1 MDFYFSV
8 LMSVYIKENP
18 KYFDRALQSITDD
31 QILKPNQIV
40 LVKDGPLTDELEKII
55 KKWSEKYKN
64 LFKIIPLERNMGL
77 GEALKIGIENC
88 SYDLIARMDTD
99 DVAKPERFQEQIKIF
114 KNNEVDLVGSWI
126 DEFWEVNNKIKVQ
139 KIRKVPE
146 KDKDIKEKLK
156 FLNSF
161 NHPTVMY
168 RKNEVLKAGSYS
180 EKYHLMEDYYLW
192 VRMTMSN
199 CKFYNIQKSLLFF
212 RITPDTYKRRGG
224 VKFIKADVLF
234 QTELLKIGF
243 INIFEYLRNLF
254 VRISFR
260 IVPWQIRELLQKK
273 LLRKNRGE

>member
-8 LMSVYIKENP
+8 LMSVYIKEIP

-31 QILKPNQIV
+31 QILKPNEIV

-55 KKWSEKYKN
+55 KKWSKKYKN
-64 LFKIIPLERNMGL
+64 IFKIIPLEKNMGL

-88 SYDLIARMDTD
+88 SYNLIARMDTD
-99 DVAKPERFQEQIKIF
+99 DIAKPERFQEQIKIF

-126 DEFWEVNNKIKVQ
+126 DEFWEIDNKIKIQ

-146 KDKDIKEKLK
+146 KDKEIKEKLK

-161 NHPTVMY
+161 NHPTVIY
-168 RKNEVLKAGSYS
+168 KKNEVLKAGSYS

-192 VRMTMSN
+192 VRMAMN
-199 CKFYNIQKSLLFF
+199 GCKFYNIQKSSLFF
-212 RITPDTYKRRGG
+212 RTTPDTYKRRGG
-224 VKFIKADVLF
+224 IRFVKADILF
-234 QTELLKIGF
+234 QTELLRSGF
-243 INIFEYLRNLF
+243 VNIFEYLRNLF

-273 LLRKNRGE
+273 LLRKNK

>member
-64 LFKIIPLERNMGL
+64 LFKIIPLEKNMGL
-77 GEALKIGIENC
+77 GEALRIGIENC
-88 SYDLIARMDTD
+88 SYNLIARMDTD
-99 DVAKPERFQEQIKIF
+99 DIAKPERFQEQIKIF

-126 DEFWEVNNKIKVQ
+126 DEFWEVDNKIKVQ

-168 RKNEVLKAGSYS
+168 KKIEVLKSGSYS

-192 VRMTMSN
+192 VRMAMDN

-212 RITPDTYKRRGG
+212 RTTPDTYKRRGG

-260 IVPWQIRELLQKK
+260 IIPWQLREVLQKK
-273 LLRKNRGE
+273 LLRKNK

>member
-64 LFKIIPLERNMGL
+64 LFKIISLEKNMGL
-77 GEALKIGIENC
+77 GEALRIGIENC
-88 SYDLIARMDTD
+88 SYNLIARMDTD
-99 DVAKPERFQEQIKIF
+99 DIAKPERFQEQIKIF

-126 DEFWEVNNKIKVQ
+126 DEFWEIDNKIKIQ

-146 KDKDIKEKLK
+146 KDKEIKEKLK

-192 VRMTMSN
+192 VRMAMNS

-212 RITPDTYKRRGG
+212 RTTPDTYKRRGG
-224 VKFIKADVLF
+224 IRFIKVDILF
-234 QTELLKIGF
+234 QTELLRSGF

-260 IVPWQIRELLQKK
+260 IIPWQVRELLQKK
-273 LLRKNRGE
+273 LLRKK

>member
-8 LMSVYIKENP
+8 LMSVYIKEIP

-31 QILKPNQIV
+31 QILKPNEIV

-55 KKWSEKYKN
+55 KKWSKKYKN
-64 LFKIIPLERNMGL
+64 IFKIIPLEKNMGL

-88 SYDLIARMDTD
+88 SYNLIARMDTD
-99 DVAKPERFQEQIKIF
+99 DIAKPERFQEQIKIF

-126 DEFWEVNNKIKVQ
+126 DEFWEVDNKIKVQ

-146 KDKDIKEKLK
+146 KDKEIKEKLK

-161 NHPTVMY
+161 NHPTVIY
-168 RKNEVLKAGSYS
+168 KKNEVLKAGSYS

-192 VRMTMSN
+192 VRMAMN
-199 CKFYNIQKSLLFF
+199 GCKFYNIQKSSLFF
-212 RITPDTYKRRGG
+212 RTTPDTYKRRGG
-224 VKFIKADVLF
+224 IRFVKADILF
-234 QTELLKIGF
+234 QTELLRSGF
-243 INIFEYLRNLF
+243 VNIFEYLRNLF

-273 LLRKNRGE
+273 LLRKNK

>member
-8 LMSVYIKENP
+8 LMSVYIKEIP

-31 QILKPNQIV
+31 QILKPNQID

-55 KKWSEKYKN
+55 KKWSKKYKN
-64 LFKIIPLERNMGL
+64 IFKIIPLEKNMGL
-77 GEALKIGIENC
+77 GEALRIGIENC
-88 SYDLIARMDTD
+88 SYNLIARMDTD
-99 DVAKPERFQEQIKIF
+99 DIAKPERFQEQIKIF

-126 DEFWEVNNKIKVQ
+126 DEFWEVDNKIKVQ

-146 KDKDIKEKLK
+146 KDKEIKEKLK

-161 NHPTVMY
+161 NHPTVIY
-168 RKNEVLKAGSYS
+168 KKNEVLKAGSYS

-192 VRMTMSN
+192 VRMAMN
-199 CKFYNIQKSLLFF
+199 GCKFYNIQKSLLFF
-212 RITPDTYKRRGG
+212 RTTPDTYKRRGG
-224 VKFIKADVLF
+224 IRFVKADILF
-234 QTELLKIGF
+234 QTELLRSGF
-243 INIFEYLRNLF
+243 VNIFEYLRNLF

-273 LLRKNRGE
+273 LLRKNK

>member
-18 KYFDRALQSITDD
+18 KYFDRALKSITDD

-64 LFKIIPLERNMGL
+64 LFKIISLEKNMGL

-99 DVAKPERFQEQIKIF
+99 DIAKPERFQEQIKIF

-126 DEFWEVNNKIKVQ
+126 DEFWEVNNKIEVQ

-168 RKNEVLKAGSYS
+168 KKNRILKAGSYS

-192 VRMTMSN
+192 VRMAMDN

-212 RITPDTYKRRGG
+212 RTTPDTYKRRGG
-224 VKFIKADVLF
+224 IRFIKVDILF
-234 QTELLKIGF
+234 QTELLRSGF

-260 IVPWQIRELLQKK
+260 IIPWQVRELLQKK
-273 LLRKNRGE
+273 LLRKK

>member
-64 LFKIIPLERNMGL
+64 LFKIIPLEKNMGL
-77 GEALKIGIENC
+77 GEALRIGIENC
-88 SYDLIARMDTD
+88 SYNLIARMDTD
-99 DVAKPERFQEQIKIF
+99 DIAKPERFQEQIKIF

-126 DEFWEVNNKIKVQ
+126 DEFWEVDNKIKVQ
-139 KIRKVPE
+139 KIRKAPE
-146 KDKDIKEKLK
+146 KDKEIKEKLK

-192 VRMTMSN
+192 IRMTMNS

-212 RITPDTYKRRGG
+212 RTTPDTYKRRGG
-224 VKFIKADVLF
+224 IRFVKADILF
-234 QTELLKIGF
+234 QKELLKIGF

-260 IVPWQIRELLQKK
+260 IVPWQLREVLQKK
-273 LLRKNRGE
+273 LLRGEK

>member
-40 LVKDGPLTDELEKII
+40 LVKDGPLTNELEKII
-55 KKWSEKYKN
+55 EKWSEKYKN
-64 LFKIIPLERNMGL
+64 LFKIIPLEKNMGL
-77 GEALKIGIENC
+77 GEALRIGIENC
-88 SYDLIARMDTD
+88 SYNLIARMDTD
-99 DVAKPERFQEQIKIF
+99 DIAKPERFQEQIKIF

-126 DEFWEVNNKIKVQ
+126 DEFWEVNNKIEVQ
-139 KIRKVPE
+139 KIRKVPKNDRE
-146 KDKDIKEKLK
+146 IKEKLK

-168 RKNEVLKAGSYS
+168 RKNEVLKAGNYS

-192 VRMTMSN
+192 VRMAMDN
-199 CKFYNIQKSLLFF
+199 CKFYNIQRSLLFF
-212 RITPDTYKRRGG
+212 RTTPDTYKRRGG
-224 VKFIKADVLF
+224 IRFVKADILF
-234 QTELLKIGF
+234 QTELLKIDF
-243 INIFEYLRNLF
+243 INIFEYFRNLF
-254 VRISFR
+254 IRISFR

-273 LLRKNRGE
+273 LLRKNKGE

>member
-8 LMSVYIKENP
+8 LMSVYIKEIP

-31 QILKPNQIV
+31 QILKPNEIV

-55 KKWSEKYKN
+55 KKWSKKYKN
-64 LFKIIPLERNMGL
+64 IFKIIPLEKNMGL

-88 SYDLIARMDTD
+88 SYNLIARMDTD
-99 DVAKPERFQEQIKIF
+99 DIAKPERFQEQIKIF

-126 DEFWEVNNKIKVQ
+126 DEFWEVDNKIKVQ

-146 KDKDIKEKLK
+146 KDKEIKEKLK

-192 VRMTMSN
+192 VRMAMNS
-199 CKFYNIQKSLLFF
+199 CKFYNIQKSSLFF
-212 RITPDTYKRRGG
+212 RTTPDTYKRRGG
-224 VKFIKADVLF
+224 IRFVKADILF
-234 QTELLKIGF
+234 QTELLRSGF
-243 INIFEYLRNLF
+243 VNIFEYLRNLF

-273 LLRKNRGE
+273 LLRKNK

>member
-64 LFKIIPLERNMGL
+64 LFKIIPLEKNMGL
-77 GEALKIGIENC
+77 GEALRIGIENC
-88 SYDLIARMDTD
+88 SYNLIARMDTD
-99 DVAKPERFQEQIKIF
+99 DIAKPERFQEQIKIF

-126 DEFWEVNNKIKVQ
+126 DEFWEIDNKIKIQ

-146 KDKDIKEKLK
+146 KDKEIKEKLK

-192 VRMTMSN
+192 VRMAMNS

-212 RITPDTYKRRGG
+212 RTTPDTYKRRGG
-224 VKFIKADVLF
+224 IRFIKVDILF
-234 QTELLKIGF
+234 QTELLRSGF

-260 IVPWQIRELLQKK
+260 IIPWQVRELLQK
-273 LLRKNRGE
+273 LLRKK

>member
-18 KYFDRALQSITDD
+18 KYFDRALKSITDD

-64 LFKIIPLERNMGL
+64 LFKIISLEKNMGL

-88 SYDLIARMDTD
+88 SYDLIAKMDTD
-99 DVAKPERFQEQIKIF
+99 DIAKPERFQEQIKIF

-126 DEFWEVNNKIKVQ
+126 DEFWEVNNKIEVQ

-168 RKNEVLKAGSYS
+168 KKNRILKAGSYS

-192 VRMTMSN
+192 VRMAMDN

-212 RITPDTYKRRGG
+212 RTTPDTYKRRGG
-224 VKFIKADVLF
+224 IRFVKADILF

-243 INIFEYLRNLF
+243 INIFKYLRNLF

>member
-40 LVKDGPLTDELEKII
+40 LVKDGPLTNELEKII
-55 KKWSEKYKN
+55 EKWSEKYKN
-64 LFKIIPLERNMGL
+64 LFKIIPLEKNMGL
-77 GEALKIGIENC
+77 GEALRIGIENC
-88 SYDLIARMDTD
+88 SYNLIARMDTD
-99 DVAKPERFQEQIKIF
+99 DIAKPERFQEQIKIF

-126 DEFWEVNNKIKVQ
+126 DEFWEIDNKIKIQ

-146 KDKDIKEKLK
+146 KDKEIKEKLK

-192 VRMTMSN
+192 VRMAMNS

-212 RITPDTYKRRGG
+212 RTTPDTYKRRGG
-224 VKFIKADVLF
+224 IRFIKVDILF
-234 QTELLKIGF
+234 QTELLRSGF

-260 IVPWQIRELLQKK
+260 IIPWQVRELLQKK
-273 LLRKNRGE
+273 LLRKK

>member
-18 KYFDRALQSITDD
+18 KYFDRALKSITDD

-64 LFKIIPLERNMGL
+64 LFKIIPLEKNMGL
-77 GEALKIGIENC
+77 GEALRIGIENC
-88 SYDLIARMDTD
+88 SYNLIARMDTD
-99 DVAKPERFQEQIKIF
+99 DIAKPERFQEQIKIF
-114 KNNEVDLVGSWI
+114 KNNEVDSVGSWI
-126 DEFWEVNNKIKVQ
+126 DEFWEIDNKIKIQ

-146 KDKDIKEKLK
+146 KDKEIKEKLK

-192 VRMTMSN
+192 VRMAMNS

-212 RITPDTYKRRGG
+212 RTTPDTYKRRGG
-224 VKFIKADVLF
+224 IRFIKVDILF
-234 QTELLKIGF
+234 QTELLRSGF

-260 IVPWQIRELLQKK
+260 IIPWQVRELLQKK
-273 LLRKNRGE
+273 LLRKK

>member
-31 QILKPNQIV
+31 QILKPNEIV

-64 LFKIIPLERNMGL
+64 LFKIIPLEKNMGL
-77 GEALKIGIENC
+77 GEALRIGIENC
-88 SYDLIARMDTD
+88 SYNLIARMDTD
-99 DVAKPERFQEQIKIF
+99 DIAKPERFQEQIKIF

-126 DEFWEVNNKIKVQ
+126 DEFWEIDNKIKIQ

-146 KDKDIKEKLK
+146 KDKEIKEKLK

-161 NHPTVMY
+161 NHPTVIY
-168 RKNEVLKAGSYS
+168 KKNEVLKAGSYS

-192 VRMTMSN
+192 VRMAMN
-199 CKFYNIQKSLLFF
+199 GCKFYNIQKSSLFF
-212 RITPDTYKRRGG
+212 RTTPDTYKRRGG
-224 VKFIKADVLF
+224 IRFVKADILF
-234 QTELLKIGF
+234 QTELLRSGF
-243 INIFEYLRNLF
+243 VNIFEYLRNLF

-273 LLRKNRGE
+273 LLRKNK

>member
-64 LFKIIPLERNMGL
+64 LFKIIPLEKNMGL
-77 GEALKIGIENC
+77 GEALRIGIENC
-88 SYDLIARMDTD
+88 SYNLIARMDTD
-99 DVAKPERFQEQIKIF
+99 DIAKPERFQEQIKIF

-126 DEFWEVNNKIKVQ
+126 DEFWEIDNKIKIQ

-146 KDKDIKEKLK
+146 KDKEIKEKLK

-192 VRMTMSN
+192 VRMAMNS

-212 RITPDTYKRRGG
+212 RTTPDTYKRRGG
-224 VKFIKADVLF
+224 IRFIKVDILF
-234 QTELLKIGF
+234 QTELLRSGF

-260 IVPWQIRELLQKK
+260 IIPWQVRELLQKK
-273 LLRKNRGE
+273 LLRKK